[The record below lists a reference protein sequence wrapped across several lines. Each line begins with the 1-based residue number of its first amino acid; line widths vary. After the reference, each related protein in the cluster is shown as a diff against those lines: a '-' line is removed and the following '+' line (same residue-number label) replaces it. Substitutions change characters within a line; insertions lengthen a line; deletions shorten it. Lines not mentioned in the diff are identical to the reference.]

1 VKKTA
6 GEKKRKENKRKDT
19 AQCLS
24 EDGSLAG
31 FDQVLA
37 WRVIID
43 AVVGRSEVIRVT
55 VIKCSLGV

>member
-1 VKKTA
+1 MASFNLAKAKKTA
-6 GEKKRKENKRKDT
+6 GEKKRKEKKT

-37 WRVIID
+37 
-43 AVVGRSEVIRVT
+43 
-55 VIKCSLGV
+55 